1 MASRDKEIRLALLGA
16 AGVTVLFVGHDALR
30 AMLDSTGG
38 FIAFVIMAMTWVLEC
53 VFLGVTIG
61 LERGWMHK
69 ETEGKI
75 AVSTPVRIE
84 RVQPEPKPS
93 GPRSSGRAGGCLCP
107 EVWVVEPY
115 GGMTKKL
122 RCKVTPTAHV

>member
-1 MASRDKEIRLALLGA
+1 M
-16 AGVTVLFVGHDALR
+16 
-30 AMLDSTGG
+30 
-38 FIAFVIMAMTWVLEC
+38 VLEC

-61 LERGWMHK
+61 LERGWMRK

-75 AVSTPVRIE
+75 AVSPPVKIE
-84 RVQPEPKPS
+84 RVQPESKPS
-93 GPRSSGRAGGCLCP
+93 EPRSSGRAGGCLCP

-115 GGMTKKL
+115 GSMTKKL